1 MVSIIANW
9 LLFLGLLVSP
19 SANDELGEVEAFGE
33 NPGNLRM
40 FVHLP
45 ERLKAFT
52 PVPLVVALH
61 GCTQNAESIA
71 KQAGWNDLADRYGFA
86 VVYPQQKRINNG
98 SNCFNWFREEDLA
111 KGSGETG
118 SIESMVAYALAH
130 YDIDTSRIFIYGVS
144 AGAAMAVSLLANDP
158 CTFQSGAILAGGP
171 YKAAIT
177 MGQGLKAMRN
187 PADKSPSEWAA
198 LLPDTQSCKP
208 RLIVVHGTEDHT
220 VDPQSSLELI
230 DQWAGWHGLNLENR
244 TSADHFAQNPLV
256 TRYTYP
262 SSAGESIVIYYVLS
276 KTGHAIPVDP
286 GTNEKQGGE
295 TALFAVDRDFFSSWC
310 IAKDWGLVPQP

>member
-9 LLFLGLLVSP
+9 LLFLGLLASA
-19 SANDELGEVEAFGE
+19 SANDGLGEVEDFGE

-40 FVHLP
+40 FVHVP
-45 ERLKAFT
+45 ERFKAFT

-111 KGSGETG
+111 KGNGETG

-130 YDIDTSRIFIYGVS
+130 YTIDTSRIYIYGVS

-171 YKAAIT
+171 YKAATT

-187 PADKSPSEWAA
+187 PADKSPAEWAA
-198 LLPDTQSCKP
+198 LLPDTHSCKP
-208 RLIVVHGTEDHT
+208 NLIVLHGIQDHT
-220 VDPQSSLELI
+220 VDPQSSQELI
-230 DQWAGWHGLNLENR
+230 DQWVGWHGLDVKNR
-244 TSADHFAQNPLV
+244 EKDAPFAQNELI
-256 TRYTYP
+256 TRYYYFN
-262 SSAGESIVIYYVLS
+262 SAHEPAIIYYEIG

-286 GTNEKQGGE
+286 GTGEKQGGE
-295 TALFAVDRDFFSSWC
+295 TALFAIDRDFFSSWY
-310 IAKDWGLVPQP
+310 IARDWGLVH